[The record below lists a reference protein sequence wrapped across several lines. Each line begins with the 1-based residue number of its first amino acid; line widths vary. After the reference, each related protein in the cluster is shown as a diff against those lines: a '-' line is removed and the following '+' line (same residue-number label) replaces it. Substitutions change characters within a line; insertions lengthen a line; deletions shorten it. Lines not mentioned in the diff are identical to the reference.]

1 MLEPKPIDPEGGEG
15 ARKRTEEEIIAEK
28 EAEASKGQ
36 EQGQDEA
43 PGDK

>member
-15 ARKRTEEEIIAEK
+15 LRKRTEEEIIAEK
-28 EAEASKGQ
+28 EAEAGKGQ
-36 EQGQDEA
+36 EQGQDQV